1 MPFEIRELRTLT
13 YHGACLVNG
22 FNIGINR
29 PQRIQLSQGERR
41 LAAIMFTDMVD
52 YTTMSERDEALAL
65 TLLEEHRKLL
75 RSVFARHGGREVKT
89 IGDGFLVEF
98 PSALEAVRCALEI
111 QQLMYKRNQDVP
123 SERKILLRVA
133 IHLGDVE
140 HRDGDVYG
148 DAVNIAS
155 RIQSLADPGGVCI
168 TQQVFDHVRNNEEFR
183 SEALG
188 QNQLKNVQ
196 IPTMVYRILPSTE
209 RTKLT
214 KSDTLEPRRV
224 AALPLAILS
233 SDHEDEYFAD
243 GLTEEI
249 INTLS
254 SIPGL
259 NVIARTSVM
268 KYKQVNRTV
277 GEIGREL
284 KVGTILEGSVRKA
297 GGRLRITIQLIDVGS
312 EAPIWAQKYD
322 RDLEDVFKIQTDI
335 AEGVAEALKVQLL
348 RENRILIEQ
357 KAPED
362 VGAYVL
368 YLRGRYYW
376 SKRTEEDLEKA
387 LSYFAEAI
395 QKDPSYALA
404 HAGMAD
410 CYTLMGRH
418 LYLPVK
424 EAFEKARDYAN
435 RALELNDNLAEAHTS
450 LAAVLLIYDWDW
462 NAAEEQFKHAIQLN
476 PNYAT
481 AHYWH
486 SVLLQTK
493 GWLHES
499 VTAVEK
505 AQVLDPLSPVIGMGV
520 VQAYFFS
527 EQYDK
532 AIDECRRYLEMNP
545 NFVVAQDY
553 LVHLHVQNGLFEKAA
568 DEARKL
574 VDISERKAEAM
585 AHVAYVYA
593 ASGKTEE
600 AKKALEASIADPK
613 ADPKLGYSTP
623 TIFITVYSILGDQDS
638 GFLWAEKAFESGKIS
653 FPTLRFSPDLKR
665 FRIDPRYNSLLAK
678 ARLQ

>member
-1 MPFEIRELRTLT
+1 
-13 YHGACLVNG
+13 
-22 FNIGINR
+22 
-29 PQRIQLSQGERR
+29 LSQGERR

-52 YTTMSERDEALAL
+52 YTTMSEKNETLALA
-65 TLLEEHRKLL
+65 LLEEHRQLL
-75 RSVFARHGGREVKT
+75 RPVFARHGGREVKT

-133 IHLGDVE
+133 VHLGDVE

-155 RIQSLADPGGVCI
+155 RIQRLADPGGVCI
-168 TQQVFDHVRNNEEFR
+168 TQQVFDHVRNSEEFR
-183 SEALG
+183 TEPLG

-196 IPTMVYRILPSTE
+196 MPTVIYRVLPSTE
-209 RTKLT
+209 RNKLT
-214 KSDTLEPRRV
+214 RSGTLEPQRV

-233 SDHEDEYFAD
+233 SDHQDEYFAD

-268 KYKQVNRTV
+268 KYKQADKSV

-297 GGRLRITIQLIDVGS
+297 GGRVRITVQLIDVRS

-322 RDLEDVFKIQTDI
+322 RELEDVFKIQTDI
-335 AEGVAEALKVQLL
+335 AERVAEALKVQLL
-348 RENRILIEQ
+348 RENRKLIEQ
-357 KAPED
+357 KAPD
-362 VGAYVL
+362 DIGAYVL

-376 SKRTEEDLEKA
+376 SKRTKEDLEKA
-387 LSYFAEAI
+387 ISYFGEAI
-395 QKDPSYALA
+395 QKDPNYALA

-435 RALELNDNLAEAHTS
+435 RALELNDNLAEAHTA
-450 LAAVLLIYDWDW
+450 LAAVLMIYNWDWDL
-462 NAAEEQFKHAIQLN
+462 AEEQFKHAIQLN
-476 PNYAT
+476 PNYAN
-481 AHYWH
+481 AHYLH
-486 SVLLQTK
+486 SVLLQTT
-493 GWLHES
+493 GRLQES
-499 VTAVEK
+499 VTAAEK
-505 AQVLDPLSPVIGMGV
+505 AQGLDPLSPVIGMGV
-520 VQAYFFS
+520 VSAYFFS
-527 EQYDK
+527 EQYGK
-532 AIDECRRYLEMNP
+532 ALDECHKYLEMNP
-545 NFVVAQDY
+545 SFVVAQDY
-553 LVHLHVQNGLFEKAA
+553 LVHLHVRNGQFE
-568 DEARKL
+568 EAVNDARRL
-574 VDISERKAEAM
+574 VDISERKAEAT
-585 AHVAYVYA
+585 AHLAYVYA
-593 ASGKTEE
+593 ALGKTEQ
-600 AKKALEASIADPK
+600 AKKLFEALMADS
-613 ADPKLGYSTP
+613 KLGYSNP

-638 GFLWAEKAFESGKIS
+638 AFLWAEKALESGKIA
-653 FPTLRFSPDLKR
+653 FPSLRFSPDLKR
-665 FRIDPRYNSLLAK
+665 FRSDPRYNSLLAK
-678 ARLQ
+678 ADL

>member
-1 MPFEIRELRTLT
+1 MPK
-13 YHGACLVNG
+13 
-22 FNIGINR
+22 
-29 PQRIQLSQGERR
+29 GERR

-52 YTTMSERDEALAL
+52 YTTMSEKNEALAL
-65 TLLEEHRKLL
+65 ILLEDHRRLL
-75 RSVFARHGGREVKT
+75 RPIFARHGGREVKT

-111 QQLMYKRNQDVP
+111 QQLMYRRNQSVP

-133 IHLGDVE
+133 VHLGDVE

-148 DAVNIAS
+148 EAVNVAS
-155 RIQSLADPGGVCI
+155 RIQSLTDPGGICI
-168 TQQVFDHVRNNEEFR
+168 TQQVFDNVRNSEEFR
-183 SEALG
+183 AVSLG
-188 QNQLKNVQ
+188 LNQLKNVQ
-196 IPTMVYRILPSTE
+196 TPTEVYRVLPPVE

-214 KSDTLEPRRV
+214 KSDSLEPRRV

-233 SDHEDEYFAD
+233 SDQQDEYFAD

-259 NVIARTSVM
+259 RVIARTSVM
-268 KYKQVNRTV
+268 KYKQVNKSV

-284 KVGTILEGSVRKA
+284 KVGTILEGSIRKA
-297 GGRLRITIQLIDVGS
+297 AGRLRITLQLIDVGS

-322 RDLEDVFKIQTDI
+322 RELEDVFKIQTDI
-335 AEGVAEALKVQLL
+335 AERVAEALKIQLL

-362 VGAYVL
+362 IGAYVL

-376 SKRTEEDLEKA
+376 SKRTKEDLEKA
-387 LSYFAEAI
+387 IAYFGEAI
-395 QKDPSYALA
+395 QKDPNYALA

-410 CYTLMGRH
+410 CYTLMGRSF
-418 LYLPVK
+418 YLPAE
-424 EAFEKARDYAN
+424 EAFTKARDYAN

-450 LAAVLLIYDWDW
+450 LAAVLMIYDWDW
-462 NAAEEQFKHAIQLN
+462 KAAEEQFKHAIQLN

-486 SVLLQTK
+486 SVLFQTTGRLQ
-493 GWLHES
+493 ES
-499 VTAVEK
+499 VTAAEK

-532 AIDECRRYLEMNP
+532 ALDECRKYLEMNP

-553 LVHLHVQNGLFEKAA
+553 LVHLHVRNGLFEKAA
-568 DEARKL
+568 EEARRL
-574 VDISERKAEAM
+574 VEISERKAEAT
-585 AHVAYVYA
+585 AHLAYVCA
-593 ASGKTEE
+593 ESGKTEE
-600 AKKALEASIADPK
+600 AKKLLEASMPNSMV
-613 ADPKLGYSTP
+613 GYSNP
-623 TIFITVYSILGDQDS
+623 TIFITVYSILGDQNS
-638 GFLWAEKAFESGKIS
+638 AFLWAEKALESGKIA
-653 FPTLRFSPDLKR
+653 FPSLRFSPDLKK
-665 FRIDPRYNSLLAK
+665 FRTDSRYNPLLAK

>member
-1 MPFEIRELRTLT
+1 MIQTRT
-13 YHGACLVNG
+13 
-22 FNIGINR
+22 
-29 PQRIQLSQGERR
+29 IQLSQGERR

-52 YTTMSERDEALAL
+52 YTTMSEKNETLALA
-65 TLLEEHRKLL
+65 LLEEHRQLL
-75 RSVFARHGGREVKT
+75 RPVFARHGGREVKT

-133 IHLGDVE
+133 VHLGDVE

-155 RIQSLADPGGVCI
+155 RIQRLADPGGVCI
-168 TQQVFDHVRNNEEFR
+168 TQQVFDHVRNSEEFR
-183 SEALG
+183 TEPLG

-196 IPTMVYRILPSTE
+196 MPTVIYRVLPSTE
-209 RTKLT
+209 RNKLT
-214 KSDTLEPRRV
+214 RSGTLEPQRV

-233 SDHEDEYFAD
+233 SDHQDEYFAD

-268 KYKQVNRTV
+268 KYKQADKSV

-297 GGRLRITIQLIDVGS
+297 GGRVRITVQLIDVRS

-322 RDLEDVFKIQTDI
+322 RELEDVFKIQTDI
-335 AEGVAEALKVQLL
+335 AERVAEALKVQLL
-348 RENRILIEQ
+348 RENRKLIEQ
-357 KAPED
+357 KAPD
-362 VGAYVL
+362 DIGAYVL

-376 SKRTEEDLEKA
+376 SKRTKEDLEKA
-387 LSYFAEAI
+387 ISYFGEAI
-395 QKDPSYALA
+395 QKDPNYALA

-424 EAFEKARDYAN
+424 EAFSKARDYAN

-450 LAAVLLIYDWDW
+450 LAAVLLIYNWDW
-462 NAAEEQFKHAIQLN
+462 AAAEDQFRRAIQLN

-481 AHYWH
+481 ADYWH
-486 SVLLQTK
+486 SVLLQTT
-493 GWLHES
+493 GRLQES
-499 VTAVEK
+499 VTAAEK

-520 VQAYFFS
+520 VQAYFLS
-527 EQYDK
+527 GQYDK
-532 AIDECRRYLEMNP
+532 AVDECHKYLEMDP
-545 NFVVAQDY
+545 NFVVAHDY
-553 LVHLHVQNGLFEKAA
+553 MIHLLVQNGMFEEAA
-568 DEARKL
+568 EEAKRL
-574 VDISERKAEAM
+574 VEISERKAEAR
-585 AHVAYVYA
+585 AHLAYVHA
-593 ASGKTEE
+593 ASGKPEE
-600 AKKALEASIADPK
+600 AKRLFDASMADS
-613 ADPKLGYSTP
+613 KLGYSNP

-638 GFLWAEKAFESGKIS
+638 AFLWAEKALESGKIA
-653 FPTLRFSPDLKR
+653 FPSLRFSPDLKR
-665 FRIDPRYNSLLAK
+665 FRSDPRYNSLLAK
-678 ARLQ
+678 ADL

>member
-1 MPFEIRELRTLT
+1 
-13 YHGACLVNG
+13 
-22 FNIGINR
+22 
-29 PQRIQLSQGERR
+29 
-41 LAAIMFTDMVD
+41 MFTDMVD
-52 YTTMSERDEALAL
+52 YTTMSEKDEALAL
-65 TLLEEHRKLL
+65 TLLEEHRQLL
-75 RSVFARHGGREVKT
+75 RPVFARHRGREVKT

-98 PSALEAVRCALEI
+98 PSALEAVRCSLEI

-133 IHLGDVE
+133 VHLGDVE

-183 SEALG
+183 TEALG

-196 IPTMVYRILPSTE
+196 ISTMVYRVLPSTE

-214 KSDTLEPRRV
+214 KSDILEPRRV

-243 GLTEEI
+243 GLTDEI

-254 SIPGL
+254 SISGL

-268 KYKQVNRTV
+268 KYKQSNKSV

-297 GGRLRITIQLIDVGS
+297 GGRLRISVQLIDVGS

-322 RDLEDVFKIQTDI
+322 RELEDVFKIQTDI
-335 AEGVAEALKVQLL
+335 AERVAEALKVQLL
-348 RENRILIEQ
+348 RENKKLIED
-357 KAPED
+357 KAPENI
-362 VGAYVL
+362 GAYVL

-376 SKRTEEDLEKA
+376 SKRTKEDLEKA
-387 LSYFAEAI
+387 ITYFGEAI
-395 QKDPSYALA
+395 EKDPNYALA

-424 EAFEKARDYAN
+424 ESFEKARSYAN
-435 RALELNDNLAEAHTS
+435 RALELNDNLAEAHTA
-450 LAAVLLIYDWDW
+450 LAAVLMIYNWDWDL
-462 NAAEEQFKHAIQLN
+462 AEEQFKQAIQLN
-476 PNYAT
+476 PNYAN
-481 AHYWH
+481 AHYLH
-486 SVLLQTK
+486 SVLLQTT
-493 GWLHES
+493 GRLQES
-499 VTAVEK
+499 VAAAEK

-520 VQAYFFS
+520 ASAYFFS

-532 AIDECRRYLEMNP
+532 ALYECRKYLEMNP

-553 LVHLHVQNGLFEKAA
+553 LVHLHVRNGLFEEAVVAA
-568 DEARKL
+568 RRL
-574 VDISERKAEAM
+574 VDISERRAEAT
-585 AHVAYVYA
+585 AHLAYIYA
-593 ASGKTEE
+593 TSGKTEQ
-600 AKKALEASIADPK
+600 AKKLFEASMADS
-613 ADPKLGYSTP
+613 KLGYSNP
-623 TIFITVYSILGDQDS
+623 TIFITVYSILGDQDNA
-638 GFLWAEKAFESGKIS
+638 FLWAEKALEAGKIA
-653 FPTLRFSPDLKR
+653 FPSLRCSPDLKK
-665 FRIDPRYNSLLAK
+665 FRTDPRYNSLLAK
-678 ARLQ
+678 ADL

>member
-1 MPFEIRELRTLT
+1 
-13 YHGACLVNG
+13 
-22 FNIGINR
+22 
-29 PQRIQLSQGERR
+29 LSQGERR

-268 KYKQVNRTV
+268 KYKQVNKTV

-462 NAAEEQFKHAIQLN
+462 NAAEEQFKHSIQLN

-486 SVLLQTK
+486 SVLLQTT
-493 GWLHES
+493 GRLQES
-499 VTAVEK
+499 VMAAER

-545 NFVVAQDY
+545 NSVVAQDY

-568 DEARKL
+568 EDARRL
-574 VDISERKAEAM
+574 VDISERKAEAT
-585 AHVAYVYA
+585 AHLAYVSA
-593 ASGKTEE
+593 ASGKTQE
-600 AKKALEASIADPK
+600 AKKLFEASMKDST
-613 ADPKLGYSTP
+613 LGYSNP
-623 TIFITVYSILGDQDS
+623 TIFITVYSILGDQDNA
-638 GFLWAEKAFESGKIS
+638 FLWAEKALESGKIA
-653 FPTLRFSPDLKR
+653 FPSLRFSPDLKN
-665 FRIDPRYNSLLAK
+665 FRTDPRYNSLLAK
-678 ARLQ
+678 AHLK